1 MVVLTAYAGNK
12 KYCHIFT
19 THLPGG
25 DYDIRTVQELLEYK
39 DVSTTMIYT
48 YVINKG

>member
-1 MVVLTAYAGNK
+1 MQAIKNIVIFLL
-12 KYCHIFT
+12 HIF
-19 THLPGG
+19 LGG
-25 DYDIRTVQELLEYK
+25 HDIRTVQELLEYK